1 MVDDGV
7 PLLGICVGL
16 QWLFEG
22 SDEAPGV
29 RGLWG
34 LHRNLCGLTPFCG
47 NRDSKGVRPL
57 H

>member
-22 SDEAPGV
+22 SDEAPG
-29 RGLWG
+29 R
-34 LHRNLCGLTPFCG
+34 R
-47 NRDSKGVRPL
+47 RDLGVFNGTLRQLGTCKPAA
-57 H
+57 

>member
-1 MVDDGV
+1 MVDDGM

-29 RGLWG
+29 DRASACSREPASLVY
-34 LHRNLCGLTPFCG
+34 RKSASPSPS
-47 NRDSKGVRPL
+47 R
-57 H
+57 